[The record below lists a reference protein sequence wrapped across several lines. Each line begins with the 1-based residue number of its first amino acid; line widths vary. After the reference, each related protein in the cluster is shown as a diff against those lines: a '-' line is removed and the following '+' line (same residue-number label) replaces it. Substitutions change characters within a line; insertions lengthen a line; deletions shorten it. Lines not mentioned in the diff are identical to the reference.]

1 MKLSD
6 LKTFDQVIE
15 ERRSSDEEFRRL
27 WDSTAFA
34 REVANRVVAYRT
46 DNGLSQRGL
55 AKLVGMTQPA
65 IARLE
70 LAEHEPSLATLA
82 KLSRATGLTFL
93 MTVSNGGVEL
103 AAGTPGP
110 SQIAALA
117 ATAGHSFGVVGAPTS
132 RLGA

>member
-6 LKTFDQVIE
+6 LKTFDQVVE
-15 ERRSSDEEFRRL
+15 ERRGSDEEFRQL

-46 DNGLSQRGL
+46 DNKLSQRDL

-70 LAEHEPSLATLA
+70 IAEHEPSLATLA

-93 MTVSNGGVEL
+93 MVVSDGGVEL
-103 AAGTPGP
+103 ATGSSAAQQLATPGT
-110 SQIAALA
+110 STGAVQALRGKRRRA
-117 ATAGHSFGVVGAPTS
+117 
-132 RLGA
+132 